1 MDQSWSEFKKYRG
14 LLIKL
19 LISELQTEKQEGELQ
34 IYQIK
39 VERAMNFIIK
49 QCTDKAGNYL
59 MLLLC
64 DHLAEL
70 QGREQIHKKF
80 VLCWVFSF
88 TESKWE

>member
-1 MDQSWSEFKKYRG
+1 MH
-14 LLIKL
+14 
-19 LISELQTEKQEGELQ
+19 
-34 IYQIK
+34 QIK

-70 QGREQIHKKF
+70 QGRGQIHKKF
-80 VLCWVFSF
+80 VLC
-88 TESKWE
+88 